1 VIDVGGLLMSGRRRH
16 NAWAAIVRHVLRQH
30 REVGRGWEPLAEAT
44 IEVEVCLKQR
54 VIAYVLAKT
63 GPVIGVGQVDVVAM
77 DYVHVPTH
85 QPHLESKDCRV
96 ITVVQENESDGI
108 TICNPD

>member
-1 VIDVGGLLMSGRRRH
+1 MSRRRRH

-30 REVGRGWEPLAEAT
+30 REVGRGWEPFAEAT

-63 GPVIGVGQVDVVAM
+63 GPIIGVGQVDVVAM

-85 QPHLESKDCRV
+85 QPHLESKDAGLLPSYERMNWMAKQSV
-96 ITVVQENESDGI
+96 TQTNRMPNNI
-108 TICNPD
+108 